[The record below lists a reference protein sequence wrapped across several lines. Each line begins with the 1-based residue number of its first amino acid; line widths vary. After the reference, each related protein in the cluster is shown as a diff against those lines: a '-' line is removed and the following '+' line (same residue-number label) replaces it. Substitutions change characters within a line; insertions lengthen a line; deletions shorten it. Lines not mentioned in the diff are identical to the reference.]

1 MCCPEGGPRAPVH
14 LPGGGQPPRAPP
26 CLRLGAP
33 LGLLGSGSPVDCLCL
48 PVRTE
53 ARAHPEAF
61 SSAPRREVQFQRVCP
76 AGLGAEAGI
85 CGRQRCWGFSGEG
98 SLTSWL
104 SLACSGSEGRCPV
117 QAAAWLGVGGGPAGR
132 HAQAPGAPGRDL
144 CSRAGGAPG
153 TSKAQ
158 NCAPPEADSGLL
170 GAGGGAS
177 LMSPDLRLSCSERA
191 GTVVELQPAGKGRWP
206 RSLRRRWGGPG
217 PAPPSVGVRRDGV
230 FKKPSNESGCAG
242 FAVAASGL
250 VVVA

>member
-104 SLACSGSEGRCPV
+104 SLACSGSEGRRPV
-117 QAAAWLGVGGGPAGR
+117 QAAAWLGVGGVPPGGTHRPPGLPAVICAVG
-132 HAQAPGAPGRDL
+132 QGAPQEPARPRTAPLQRLTLGFWGL
-144 CSRAGGAPG
+144 AGG
-153 TSKAQ
+153 
-158 NCAPPEADSGLL
+158 L
-170 GAGGGAS
+170 
-177 LMSPDLRLSCSERA
+177 LSCPLTSVSA
-191 GTVVELQPAGKGRWP
+191 VLKGQGLSWSYSRLG
-206 RSLRRRWGGPG
+206 REGG
-217 PAPPSVGVRRDGV
+217 PAP
-230 FKKPSNESGCAG
+230 
-242 FAVAASGL
+242 
-250 VVVA
+250 